1 MMTATTPPISD
12 DATVTP
18 PPTPAPLNVVGIL
31 SDRSQVDDALLAAF
45 YAQRNFSL
53 TSTALQRRADRL
65 HMFRDGRAK
74 VLGAE
79 VKRTAKEYD
88 VHQKGE
94 PWTSYQV
101 AADEVRR
108 ALDDGLPIP
117 PAALSEALAFA
128 PVSIRLY
135 DGHKAAV
142 KAKKDELDGL
152 SSKISAVESAL
163 ANLLRRG
170 IGARADKEQP
180 QTTLPGI
187 AEDQP
192 AATPWM
198 DQGARQTV
206 YDTLIKEMR
215 IVEVDIAR
223 AANSADRSAQVRAEQ
238 DKRQLDELLGSL
250 AATGLLDGLT
260 PDETDESMVLE
271 DEADDTA
278 PEVDF
283 TADADPELEDPTKH
297 PALAGAIEK
306 TAETRAAKKRAK
318 TGTRKKK

>member
-1 MMTATTPPISD
+1 MTTTAPPAPVAD
-12 DATVTP
+12 D
-18 PPTPAPLNVVGIL
+18 TPASPPAPPLGVVGIL
-31 SDRSQVDDALLAAF
+31 SDKSQVDDALLAAF

-65 HMFRDGRAK
+65 HMFKDGRAK

-88 VHQKGE
+88 AHQKGE

-108 ALDDGLPIP
+108 ALDGGLPIP
-117 PAALSEALAFA
+117 PAALNEALAFA

-135 DGHKAAV
+135 DAHKAAV

-152 SSKISAVESAL
+152 SAKILAVESAL

-170 IGARADKEQP
+170 IGARSDKSEP
-180 QTTLPGI
+180 QTSLPGI

-192 AATPWM
+192 QAASWM
-198 DQGARQTV
+198 DQGAKQTV
-206 YDTLIKEMR
+206 YDTLVKEMR
-215 IVEVDIAR
+215 IVEVDIAK
-223 AANSADRSAQVRAEQ
+223 AANSADRGAQVRAEQ

-250 AATGLLDGLT
+250 AASGLLDGLT

-271 DEADDTA
+271 DEADETPPDV
-278 PEVDF
+278 EF
-283 TADADPELEDPTKH
+283 TEADDAELEDPTKH

-306 TAETRAAKKRAK
+306 TAEKRAAKKRAK
-318 TGTRKKK
+318 AGTRKKK